1 MLRAE
6 PFILG
11 ALSPILKG
19 NRGRYQRSIMAQKY
33 LVGSGAEIGAFE
45 QPTLVPRGAATK
57 YIDRVPSSHW
67 RNQSEYANLALV
79 EPDILDDGAT
89 LSTVADRSFDYLVAA
104 HVLEH
109 IDNPISALKNWTR
122 VVKKGGHLLI
132 VVPDMRFT
140 FDSEREVTTV
150 EHLIRDHEE
159 GPATSANEHYRE
171 IATKCDGLVEQSEI
185 EAFVEKCQPAVH
197 FHTFT
202 LESFVEF
209 LLAAN
214 RYLGNRFELI
224 EAQLNIYEDIAV
236 LKVL

>member
-1 MLRAE
+1 MLKAE
-6 PFILG
+6 PFVLR

-19 NRGRYQRSIMAQKY
+19 KRGRLQRSIMAQKY

-45 QPTLVPRGAATK
+45 QPTLVPHGASTT

-67 RNQSEYANLALV
+67 RNHPEYAGLTLV

-89 LSTVADRSFDYLVAA
+89 LGSVADASFDYLVAA
-104 HVLEH
+104 HMLEH
-109 IDNPISALKNWTR
+109 VDNPIAALKNWTR
-122 VVKKGGHLLI
+122 VVKKGGYLLI
-132 VVPDMRFT
+132 IVPDMRFT

-150 EHLIRDHEE
+150 EHLIRDHEQ
-159 GPATSANEHYRE
+159 GPAASANEHYRE
-171 IATKCDGLVEQSEI
+171 IATKCDGLTDPSAI
-185 EAFVEKCQPAVH
+185 EAFVAKAQPAVH

-214 RYLGNRFELI
+214 RHLGGPLELI

-236 LKVL
+236 LRVR